1 MKSRQ
6 ALGAAL
12 VVCTADRSK
21 ELRRRVLDQFDDDE
35 LAQLAQHAARHRVVP
50 FLAAAVRTSGVSVSE
65 EAVASLERTHAT
77 RTAAH
82 LRVLADL
89 DAVLASLSDGAV
101 PFLVVKGP
109 VLSEHLYPSPDLRTY
124 EDLDLLIPPGSFE
137 RAVDALRK
145 GGSLLLDRN
154 WALTR
159 ADTRGQLHLQLPM
172 GTLADLHWHLL
183 NRENVRDGFAITT
196 DDLFERS
203 REVDVAGRSLPTL
216 DPVDTLLHVALH
228 AALSGGDRVIWLK
241 DIERTIVVDQPPW
254 EEVIRR
260 ARAWKAGRSIAI
272 TLGRARRSLGAPVP
286 EDVLDALFASR
297 LWRRLSDELDRR
309 SPTERSVGRESP
321 AVFWAQLTRDSGV
334 ATARAVLNRASRRLR
349 AMAHGGSSPGAIFTS
364 SGTEEDQRTF
374 LQRVASEESR
384 SGGREEDA
392 Q

>member
-6 ALGAAL
+6 ALGTAL
-12 VVCTADRSK
+12 VVCTADRPA
-21 ELRRRVLDQFDDDE
+21 ETRRRVLDQFGDDE
-35 LAQLAQHAARHRVVP
+35 LAQLAQHAAWHRVVP
-50 FLAAAVRTSGVSVSE
+50 FLAAAVRTSGVAVSE

-82 LRVLADL
+82 MRVLADL
-89 DAVLASLSDGAV
+89 DAVAASLSAGAV
-101 PFLVVKGP
+101 RFLVVKGP

-137 RAVDALRK
+137 HAVDALRAS
-145 GGSLLLDRN
+145 GSVLLDRN
-154 WALTR
+154 WSLTR
-159 ADTRGQLHLQLPM
+159 ADTRGQLHFQLPM
-172 GTLADLHWHLL
+172 GTLADVHWHLL
-183 NRENVRDGFAITT
+183 NRENVRDGFSITT

-203 REVDVAGRSLPTL
+203 REVVVAGRSVPTL

-228 AALSGGDRVIWLK
+228 AALSGGDRLIWLK
-241 DIERTIVVDQPPW
+241 DIERAIAVDRPAW
-254 EEVIRR
+254 DDVIQR

-272 TLGRARRSLGAPVP
+272 TLNRARRSLGAPVP
-286 EDVLDALFASR
+286 DDSLGALFASP
-297 LWRRLSDELDRR
+297 LWQGLSDRLDRR

-334 ATARAVLNRASRRLR
+334 ATARAVLHRASRRLR

-374 LQRVASEESR
+374 LQRVASEDSR
-384 SGGREEDA
+384 SGGTEKDA